1 MDIEATLEDLEAQ
14 GYFQTITT
22 EPKAPATAKAV
33 RIRFNDEDETSLVL
47 TAPMQGS
54 DFIAGFISNYELVQW
69 LIIPSSSIQG
79 ITAIQFSDPPLQT
92 ELSFFDLI
100 TEKLIGTDLRI
111 RFLKQFP
118 EVSGKLKNI
127 QGEWLT
133 VESLITIQVPISAIG
148 YVAVEKLSELL

>member
-14 GYFQTITT
+14 GYFQTITA

-33 RIRFNDEDETSLVL
+33 RISFSDKDETSLVL
-47 TAPMQGS
+47 TAPIQGQ

-69 LIIPSSSIQG
+69 LIIPSSSIHAISAMQV
-79 ITAIQFSDPPLQT
+79 TASPLQT
-92 ELSFFDLI
+92 ELRFFDLV
-100 TEKLIGTDLRI
+100 TEKLIGIDLRI
-111 RFLKQFP
+111 KFLKQFP
-118 EVSGKLKNI
+118 EVSGKLKYI

-133 VESLITIQVPISAIG
+133 VESLTTVQVPISAIG

>member
-1 MDIEATLEDLEAQ
+1 
-14 GYFQTITT
+14 
-22 EPKAPATAKAV
+22 
-33 RIRFNDEDETSLVL
+33 
-47 TAPMQGS
+47 
-54 DFIAGFISNYELVQW
+54 

-148 YVAVEKLSELL
+148 YVAVENLSELL